1 MNSLRRSLATL
12 FASSVFALIAGL
24 ACAGDEPLVVHRV
37 TGEFQDL
44 RDRVVFAIEQKG
56 LTVAHASNV
65 GRMLNRTGKD
75 LGVKTQIYGDAE
87 VIEFCSSTVSREV
100 TEADPRYVALCPY
113 AITVYTLVAEPE
125 AVYVAY
131 RRLVGSGGSAVLV
144 TALAR
149 AEALLVEI
157 VRSALE

>member
-1 MNSLRRSLATL
+1 MFSLLA
-12 FASSVFALIAGL
+12 ALAR
-24 ACAGDEPLVVHRV
+24 ADEEPIVVHRV
-37 TGEFQDL
+37 AGEFQDL

-65 GRMLNRTGKD
+65 GRMLNRTGRD
-75 LGVKTQIYGDAE
+75 LGVKTQTYGDAE
-87 VIEFCSSTVSREV
+87 VIEFCSSTIAREV

-113 AITVYTLVAEPE
+113 AITVYTLVAEPG

-131 RRLVGSGGSAVLV
+131 RRLGEVGGSAALV
-144 TALAR
+144 AALAR
-149 AEALLVEI
+149 AEALLVDI